1 MRAEKL
7 REALAESYMNILQ
20 EDCKHAPR
28 LEVPARERALYIA
41 KFCLVGVDFL
51 QSLWVDALLHRESNE
66 FFET

>member
-1 MRAEKL
+1 
-7 REALAESYMNILQ
+7 MNILQ

-51 QSLWVDALLHRESNE
+51 QSFWVDALLHRESVE

>member
-7 REALAESYMNILQ
+7 REALAELYMRSMQ
-20 EDCKHAPR
+20 EDYEYAPR

-51 QSLWVDALLHRESNE
+51 
-66 FFET
+66 

>member
-7 REALAESYMNILQ
+7 REALVESYIKIMQ
-20 EDCKHAPR
+20 EDCRYAPR

-51 QSLWVDALLHRESNE
+51 QGLWVDAFLHRN
-66 FFET
+66 